1 VSPLVDDGVG
11 PFPEGRDPDQ
21 YDRLRR
27 RVLWSLPTGL
37 FVVGSRS
44 GDRRNLMTCNWVM
57 QIATSPKLVAVSV
70 ERGAVTR
77 RLIDEGGGFSVS
89 VLSRADRALVRR
101 FVKPVDAV
109 VLDAAGAAI
118 SLQGEPVHE
127 VTGGLPCLSAAV
139 SWLAC
144 EVRRGLRWDHEAVDD
159 EASHV
164 LFVGEVVD
172 AGEADVAPGAWGDT
186 AAGAGP
192 AAAVPDREILRMEDT
207 RMNYGG

>member
-1 VSPLVDDGVG
+1 MTPLVDEGVG
-11 PFPEGRDPDQ
+11 PFPEGRDPHE

-37 FVVGSRS
+37 FVVGSRA

-70 ERGAVTR
+70 ERSAVTR
-77 RLIDEGGGFSVS
+77 RLIEEGGAFSVS

-109 VLDAAGAAI
+109 VLDASGAAI
-118 SLQGEPVHE
+118 SLQGEAVHE

-144 EVRRGLRWDHEAVDD
+144 EVRRSLRWDQEAVDD

-172 AGEADVAPGAWGDT
+172 AGEAAHSPDT
-186 AAGAGP
+186 AGGDGS
-192 AAAVPDREILRMEDT
+192 AAVEPEGSGILRMEDT

>member
-1 VSPLVDDGVG
+1 VTPLVDDGVG
-11 PFPEGRDPDQ
+11 PFPEGRDPDE

-44 GDRRNLMTCNWVM
+44 GERRNLMTCNWAM

-109 VLDAAGAAI
+109 ALDASGAAI
-118 SLQGEPVHE
+118 SLQGQPVHE
-127 VTGGLPCLSAAV
+127 VAGGLPCLSVAV

-144 EVRRGLRWDHEAVDD
+144 EVRRSLLWDQEAVDD

-172 AGEADVAPGAWGDT
+172 AGEAA
-186 AAGAGP
+186 AAGTDAVGGGGPGPGETEEAG
-192 AAAVPDREILRMEDT
+192 ILRMEDT